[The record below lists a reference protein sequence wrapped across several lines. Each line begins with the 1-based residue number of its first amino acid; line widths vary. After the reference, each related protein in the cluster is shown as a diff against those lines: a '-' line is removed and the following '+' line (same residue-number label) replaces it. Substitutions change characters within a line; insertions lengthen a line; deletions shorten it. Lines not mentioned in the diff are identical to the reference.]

1 MLTLLLNR
9 VAIINSHLNFLVP
22 GKPSHLSSFDLMDSP
37 HNQLKAKV
45 MFSYT
50 ASQDDEITIKEGDIV
65 DVITMETGQDGWWM
79 VRYDIQEGLAPS
91 NYLSL
96 IQSVQS
102 SLASN
107 IRGIIKIFL
116 HNYISRLY

>member
-9 VAIINSHLNFLVP
+9 VAIIISHLNSLVP
-22 GKPSHLSSFDLMDSP
+22 EKPSHLSSFDLMDSP

-91 NYLSL
+91 SYLSP

-102 SLASN
+102 SFDSI